1 MRTMQYTRRAA
12 LAAAI
17 GLALAGCGMMGDHKS
32 ESASRSGSGGER
44 VTLSG
49 GNEVPAVQTGASGNG
64 TVSVAADGSVS
75 VNITVSGM
83 TPTAAHI
90 HQGAAGA
97 NGPVIVPL
105 AKSGD
110 NTFVAPPGAK
120 MSEAQLAAYRAG
132 NTYVNVHSAK
142 NPGGEIRAQLKG
154 R

>member
-1 MRTMQYTRRAA
+1 MKRVDYARRAG
-12 LAAAI
+12 LAACIAK
-17 GLALAGCGMMGDHKS
+17 ALGGCGMMGEGKS
-32 ESASRSGSGGER
+32 GSGSGGGAENVR
-44 VTLSG
+44 LSG
-49 GNEVPAVQTGASGNG
+49 ANEVPPVQTSASG
-64 TVSVAADGSVS
+64 TASVRVSGDGAVEVK
-75 VNITVSGM
+75 VNVSGM

-110 NTFVAPPGAK
+110 SMFVSAPGFK
-120 MSEAQLAAYRAG
+120 MSEDHIKAYRAG

-154 R
+154 H